1 MPAAGPKWNS
11 NGNSETV
18 VTWSFGDFQID
29 LSRTYSGYKV
39 FDTKIGEYYRSMV
52 VKAFGVWE
60 AVAKIDF
67 VQVADSANANIRIGN
82 EYIDGAPVSGGSTL
96 GQAQTWWS
104 GIYYKAAQV
113 YFDSDAY
120 MDDATF
126 FEVAIHEIGHAIGL
140 SHSASP
146 SDIMYFQTNNQNK
159 SGALSATDISVVQ
172 SIYGAKAII
181 PTSPGAATDAQFAAA
196 SSSIFFLH
204 KNPTSNEFATRTVFA
219 ETQYNYYAN
228 VLKVGMPWL
237 GPYEA
242 FGAAVSADPIFR
254 SDYNLSMST
263 AAFIQKAYSAVN
275 GKVPTDVLISAFNN
289 QVNYFR
295 GLYQGVG
302 MSAVDAEYQARGAVA
317 GQIVGWAMTSDND
330 KAKATVTLD
339 DAANAFLNAN
349 LKSVSSDKAA
359 DLWSDWHFA

>member
-67 VQVADSANANIRIGN
+67 VQVSDSASSNIRLGN
-82 EYIDGAPVSGGSTL
+82 EYIDGASQSGSSTL
-96 GQAQTWWS
+96 GQAQAWWS
-104 GIYYKAAQV
+104 GSYYKAAQI

-120 MDDATF
+120 MDESTF

-146 SDIMYFQTNNQNK
+146 SDIMYFQTNSQNK

-172 SIYGAKAII
+172 SIYGARATI
-181 PTSPGAATDAQFAAA
+181 PTGSGSVADAQFAAA

-204 KNPTSNEFATRTVFA
+204 KSPTSNEFAARTDFA
-219 ETQYNYYAN
+219 EAQYNYYAN
-228 VLKVGMPWL
+228 VLKVGMPSL

-242 FGAAVSADPIFR
+242 FGAAVSAEAVFR
-254 SDYNLSMST
+254 SDYNLSINT
-263 AAFIQKAYSAVN
+263 TVFIQKAYNAVN
-275 GKVPTDVLISAFNN
+275 GRFPTDVLISVFTD

-295 GLYQGVG
+295 GLYQGIG
-302 MSAVDAEYQARGAVA
+302 MSAVDAEYKARGAVA
-317 GQIVGWAMTSDND
+317 GQIVGWAMTSDID
-330 KAKATVTLD
+330 KARATVTLD
-339 DAANAFLNAN
+339 DEATAYLNVN
-349 LKSVSSDKAA
+349 LKSVSSDKVA
-359 DLWSDWHFA
+359 DTWSDWHFA